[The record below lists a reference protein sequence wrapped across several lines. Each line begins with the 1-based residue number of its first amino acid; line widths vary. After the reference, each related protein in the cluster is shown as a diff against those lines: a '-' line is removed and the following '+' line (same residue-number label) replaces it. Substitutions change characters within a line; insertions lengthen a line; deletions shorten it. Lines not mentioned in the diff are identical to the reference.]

1 MAEREENPFHI
12 KLGAIHSPSG
22 SRRMM
27 SFAGRVR
34 RAAQRASKSSGG
46 RSGYGGSTV
55 REQLFSRRVI
65 IKVNLVKMN
74 GGGIKAQKLHLDY
87 IMRESATRE
96 NEQGQV
102 YDKEHNKADA
112 AAFKER
118 GHDDRH
124 QFRIVVSAEDGKELT
139 DLRAFTR
146 DLMTRMEA
154 DLGTKLDWV
163 AANHY
168 DTATPH
174 THIVLSGKKDNGQN
188 LVIPRAYISYGM
200 RNAAEEL
207 TTIELGPINQMQAGI
222 KLAEQVKHQR
232 FTQLDR
238 GLLKAANKNIVDIT
252 QSPARGSEW
261 TRRFDVARL
270 KELSRMGLA
279 YKMRNGLWKLDEKLE
294 PILRRMGES
303 DDILKKYH
311 RTLRQAGLE
320 RPTGNDVIYD
330 PYDEREVTLTG
341 KIIGLGVIDDVSD
354 KSFIVL
360 NATNGRAF
368 YIPVGKPEHIEGLTK
383 NMIVTVNPAE
393 VKAKASDHTIEKI
406 AAMRGGDYSPALHQ
420 ASDQSASK
428 EYIQAHVRRLESLR
442 RAGHATRNKDGSW
455 KIPHDYLDRAKSYEK
470 FRSRAKP
477 VDVNVQS
484 RLPLK
489 QLQTTM
495 GRTWLDEEIVVDT
508 EPVNDGFG
516 NEVQAAK
523 KARTQYLVQQGILEN
538 ENTLLGEE
546 HLEELER
553 RDLASAAKKL
563 STTLGK
569 AHLGM
574 EGAIRIE
581 GTYREVIT
589 RPSGKYAIIERAKDF
604 SLVPWRDVLERNRG
618 KAVSGIMRGNTI
630 SWTLNKG
637 REIG

>member
-1 MAEREENPFHI
+1 MSEREENPFHI
-12 KLGAIHSPSG
+12 KLGAIYSPSG
-22 SRRMM
+22 SRRMI

-34 RAAQRASKSSGG
+34 RAAQRASKPRGGGGNYG
-46 RSGYGGSTV
+46 RSKV
-55 REQLFSRRVI
+55 REQFFSRRVI
-65 IKVNLVKMN
+65 IKVNLVKMS
-74 GGGIKAQKLHLDY
+74 GGGTHAQKRHLDY

-96 NEQGQV
+96 NEHGLV
-102 YDKEHNKADA
+102 FDKEHNKADST
-112 AAFKER
+112 AFKER
-118 GHDDRH
+118 GQDDRH

-139 DLRAFTR
+139 DLRAFMR
-146 DLMTRMEA
+146 DLMLRMEA

-174 THIVLSGKKDNGQN
+174 THIILGGKKDNGQN

-207 TTIELGPINQMQAGI
+207 ATIELGPINQMQAGI
-222 KLAEQVKHQR
+222 KLAEQIKHQR

-238 GLLKAANKNIVDIT
+238 GLLKVANNNIVDIS
-252 QSPARGSEW
+252 QPSPHGSEW

-279 YKMRNGLWKLDEKLE
+279 YKTKSGHWHLDQKLE

-311 RTLRQAGLE
+311 RTLRMAGLQ
-320 RPTGNDVIYD
+320 RPTENDVIYD
-330 PYDEREVTLTG
+330 PYDEREVQLTG
-341 KIIGLGVIDDVSD
+341 RIIGLGVIDDVND

-360 NATNGRAF
+360 DATNGRAF
-368 YIPVGKPEHIEGLTK
+368 YIPVGKTEHIEGLAK

-420 ASDQSASK
+420 ASDQSAGK
-428 EYIQAHVRRLESLR
+428 EFIQAHVRRLEALR
-442 RAGHATRNKDGSW
+442 RAGHASRNKDGSW

-477 VDVNVQS
+477 VDVNIRS
-484 RLPLK
+484 RIPLK
-489 QLQTTM
+489 QLQMTM
-495 GRTWLDEEIVVDT
+495 GRTWLDEETMADT
-508 EPVNDGFG
+508 EPVNEGFG
-516 NEVQAAK
+516 GDVKAAK
-523 KARTQYLVQQGILEN
+523 IARTQYLVQQGILDN
-538 ENTLLGEE
+538 ENTPLGAE

-569 AHLGM
+569 VYLGM
-574 EGAIRIE
+574 DDATRIE
-581 GTYREVIT
+581 GTYREAIE

-618 KAVSGIMRGNTI
+618 KSVSGIMRGNTI

-637 REIG
+637 REIS